1 MFLRKSNSTL
11 LQHLRSMTLLA
22 SAALVLSACQP
33 APVAQSPAAAYDPYT
48 INVSPNDQ
56 REYRAITLDNGIRM
70 VLVHDPEA
78 EKSGAALAVYAG
90 SMQNPDTQLGL
101 AHYLEHMLFL
111 GTEKYPDPDEYGE
124 FMAQNGGMH
133 NAYTADDHTNYMLE
147 VNNDALP
154 EALDRFADFFKA
166 PMFYPEY
173 AEKEVNAVDSEWSM
187 RRASDGY
194 ILFALNNI
202 LMNPEH
208 PIARFRIGNNET
220 LSDKEGSKLH
230 DEMLAFYERY
240 YSANLMTASVVSNRS
255 LDELEALARDA
266 FADIP
271 NRNVD
276 APVIDV
282 PVATAEQ
289 LQKKIYYRPQ
299 MEMRS
304 VGIDFTMTN
313 NLEDYRYQPNRIVA
327 HLLNSEM
334 PGTPAALFRELGWM
348 ESMGAGASPN
358 AYGNAGRFQI
368 QVSLTE
374 AGMAHRDTIIG
385 VVLNYLQQL
394 RDEGI
399 SEAYYEEV
407 ATVLNNEFTFLR
419 RTNAFNYATSLA
431 ADLLYFPYSDVI
443 DNNYRLDG
451 YSPER
456 INRVLSQLTTDNLR
470 VWYVS
475 PQEETD
481 QEMYFFDGRYRV
493 EDITAQD
500 YANWQQAAA
509 QYTVNLP
516 SVNTLFPEDLSMSSE
531 PVTAKPV
538 EIHSEPGVSVYLKRS
553 DRFAEPRA
561 DVFVQLHQSW
571 QEKSLRDQVAVQV
584 LMDTFNLSQQA
595 LAREAS
601 IAGTGFRLSASNGLQ
616 LTLTGFNDQQGQ
628 LASRV
633 LASFADFAP
642 SENAV
647 AQSADRLRRS
657 VLNQRLQFPMQQMF
671 PAFNQIM
678 RLPSADYQEQLAVLQ
693 EVTLADVMAARDS
706 LLTGNLM
713 RVFVFGNYDNA
724 DAIAL
729 VNDVKQHVGLDPNA
743 TYVRSPV
750 VKPTTD
756 LRVTWQDNLTL
767 EDTAVLDV
775 WLSPQEGYAER
786 VRAWVLAE
794 MMHNRFFTE
803 LRTED
808 QLGYAV
814 GANRINLE
822 DYSGIGFYIQSPVRG
837 TSGLVARFDEFRAAY
852 AERMA
857 NLSDEQFEQVRNSVL
872 TDLLQPPQTLSQ
884 EAGRFRSDWAIE
896 RYDFDSVEKMA
907 AELRALTKADVQ
919 NFYQRVIV
927 DGEAARVLIQLR
939 GTRFAEED
947 FATFDGVEVIESM
960 SAWSASQ
967 LQQ

>member
-1 MFLRKSNSTL
+1 MLVRKSKQSL
-11 LQHLRSMTLLA
+11 LKHLRSFTLLA
-22 SAALVLSACQP
+22 SAAVVLSACQP
-33 APVAQSPAAAYDPYT
+33 GPVAQGPETSVDPYA

-56 REYRAITLDNGIRM
+56 REYRAITLENGVRM

-90 SMQNPDTQLGL
+90 SMQNPDSQLGL

-220 LSDKEGSKLH
+220 LSDKEDSKLH

-240 YSANLMTASVVSNRS
+240 YSANLMTASVVSNRP
-255 LDELEALARDA
+255 LDELEALAREA

-271 NRNVD
+271 NRNVE

-282 PVATAEQ
+282 SVATADQLEQ
-289 LQKKIYYRPQ
+289 KIYYRPQ

-304 VGIDFTMTN
+304 VGLDFTIEN

-385 VVLNYLQQL
+385 VVLNYLEQL
-394 RDEGI
+394 REEGI

-419 RTNAFNYATSLA
+419 RTGAFNYATSLA
-431 ADLLYFPYSDVI
+431 ANLLYYPYSDVI
-443 DNNYRLDG
+443 DYNYRLDG

-456 INRVLSQLTTDNLR
+456 INRVLNQLTTDNLR

-493 EDITAQD
+493 EDITAED

-509 QYTVNLP
+509 QFTVNLP
-516 SVNTLFPEDLSMSSE
+516 SVNTLFPEDLTMSSE
-531 PVTAKPV
+531 EVTAKPV
-538 EIHSEPGVSVYLKRS
+538 EIHAEPGVSVYLKRS
-553 DRFAEPRA
+553 QRFAEPRA
-561 DVFVQLHQSW
+561 EVLVQLYQPW
-571 QEKSLRDQVAVQV
+571 TDKSLREQVAMQV
-584 LMDTFNLSQQA
+584 LMDTFNLSQHA

-633 LASFADFAP
+633 LASFAEFSP

-647 AQSADRLRRS
+647 NQSADRLRRS
-657 VLNQRLQFPMQQMF
+657 VQNQRLQFPMQQMF

-678 RLPSADYQEQLAVLQ
+678 RLPSADYQDQIAMLQ
-693 EVTLADVMAARDS
+693 EIGLDDVLAARDS
-706 LLTGNLM
+706 LLTGNIM

-729 VNDVKQHVGLDPNA
+729 VEDVKQHVTLDPSI
-743 TYVRSPV
+743 TYARSPI

-756 LRVTWQDNLTL
+756 LKVTWQDDLTL

-775 WLSPQEGYAER
+775 WLSPQEGYGER
-786 VRAWVLAE
+786 VRAWVLSE

-814 GANRINLE
+814 GANRINIE

-837 TSGLVARFDEFRAAY
+837 TSGLLARFDEFRAAY
-852 AERMA
+852 AERIA

-872 TDLLQPPQTLSQ
+872 TDLLQPPQTLGQ
-884 EAGRFRSDWAIE
+884 EAGRFRGDWSNE
-896 RYDFDSVEKMA
+896 RYDFDSTEQMA
-907 AELRALTKADVQ
+907 AELRALTKADIQ
-919 NFYQRVIV
+919 NFYQRLIM
-927 DGEAARVLIQLR
+927 DGEAARILVQLR

-947 FATFDGVEVIESM
+947 FATFDGVQVIESM
-960 SAWSASQ
+960 TEWSASQ
-967 LQQ
+967 Q